1 MQEAGFIGFIRTL
14 AIMLLVLYGLRFL
27 SRTLVPWLLKNA
39 VRKAQERA
47 QQQFDTSRD
56 SSAKPG
62 KVGETTIDKK
72 STNSSHKNNND
83 VGDYVDFEELD

>member
-1 MQEAGFIGFIRTL
+1 MQEAGIIGFMRTL

-27 SRTLVPWLLKNA
+27 SRTLLPWLLKNA

-47 QQQFDTSRD
+47 QQQFGNSNTNSNR
-56 SSAKPG
+56 SG

-72 STNSSHKNNND
+72 PKDKRKSNSDN
-83 VGDYVDFEELD
+83 VGDYVDYEELD

>member
-1 MQEAGFIGFIRTL
+1 MQEAGIIGFIRTL
-14 AIMLLVLYGLRFL
+14 AIMLAVLYGLRFL
-27 SRTLVPWLLKNA
+27 SRTLLPWLLKNA

-47 QQQFDTSRD
+47 QQQFDTRGGST
-56 SSAKPG
+56 SQSG

-72 STNSSHKNNND
+72 PKSTPKSNTDN